1 MTYKMRKLGISLAV
15 QWLRLC
21 TSTAGGVS
29 SIPGLLTKIP
39 ACQKK
44 KKEKNQST
52 EASTEVTQTLELIA
66 DKEIK
71 TVIIPVFYTQ
81 KNYVEI

>member
-1 MTYKMRKLGISLAV
+1 M
-15 QWLRLC
+15 
-21 TSTAGGVS
+21 
-29 SIPGLLTKIP
+29 P
-39 ACQKK
+39 KK

-81 KNYVEI
+81 KNYVEIWERFF